1 MPKNE
6 TFRSIQLYNTVTYMH
21 ILGNG
26 AKWEWKIVIII
37 SKQRKGTN
45 ISWANYKNSKYFM
58 YTKYGNILGTARVF
72 KTIVYNGRLVRHF
85 ICCGDRVKYCVVEA
99 YIAVFEHPITYIF
112 LCFLVT
118 LVHMPF
124 FSSTLAFFFHFISS
138 RYYAISA
145 KWYLKIRF
153 EHFCYL

>member
-112 LCFLVT
+112 CVSSSRLYICRSFL
-118 LVHMPF
+118 LLWPSF
-124 FSSTLAFFFHFISS
+124 FISFH
-138 RYYAISA
+138 RAIMPLVQNDIW
-145 KWYLKIRF
+145 K
-153 EHFCYL
+153 